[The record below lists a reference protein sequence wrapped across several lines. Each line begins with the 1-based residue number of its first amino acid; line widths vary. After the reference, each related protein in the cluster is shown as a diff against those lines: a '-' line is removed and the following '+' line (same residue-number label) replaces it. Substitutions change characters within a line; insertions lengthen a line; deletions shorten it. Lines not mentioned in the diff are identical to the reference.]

1 MATYTA
7 PKYDEN
13 AYRKKVAGGQF
24 YDTAI
29 QDYTA
34 DAEKQRATQL
44 AEAQKNQQSALKQA
58 YIQKVQNQNK
68 LNQNLAVAG
77 IRGGMTE
84 TANLNLANQYGQARQ
99 AANTDYANSVNT
111 INQNID
117 ANIRDYT
124 ADMRSRKEE
133 YIQNQANA
141 IWQAQREDSLNEY
154 NAQNE
159 YWNNYYLDRYSGF
172 SKKEA
177 NNALKKALK
186 SLESAKK
193 TGDSAKILQIQQQIR
208 GISNRL
214 GVIANSK

>member
-1 MATYTA
+1 MAVTLTP
-7 PKYDEN
+7 PKYDED
-13 AYRKKVAGGQF
+13 AYRKKVTGGQF

-34 DAEKQRATQL
+34 DAEKQRATQIG
-44 AEAQKNQQSALKQA
+44 EAQKNQQSALKQA
-58 YIQKVQNQNK
+58 YIQRVQNQNK
-68 LNQNLAVAG
+68 LNQNLAMSG

-84 TANLNLANQYGQARQ
+84 TANLNLANQYGQARA

-141 IWQAQREDSLNEY
+141 IWQADREDALNQY

-159 YWNNYYLDRYSGF
+159 FWNNYYMDYYSGA
-172 SKKEA
+172 SKKTVQ
-177 NNALKKALK
+177 KALK
-186 SLESAKK
+186 TAQTEYKNAK
-193 TGDSAKILQIQQQIR
+193 TDAARLQALQKIR
-208 GISNRL
+208 GIQARL
-214 GVIANSK
+214 GVINNK